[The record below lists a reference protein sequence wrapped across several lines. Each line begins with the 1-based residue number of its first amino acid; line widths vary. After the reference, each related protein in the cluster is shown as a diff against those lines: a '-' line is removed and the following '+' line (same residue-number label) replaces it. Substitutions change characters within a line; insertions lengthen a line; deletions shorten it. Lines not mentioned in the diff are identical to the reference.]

1 MTFNAHLWVSAAFAA
16 GLLVMAG
23 TAEAAAQEKI
33 SLSVLYAGIPD
44 APRTKEFQ
52 QFLGQHFTKV
62 GLAPFTE
69 FKPEMAD
76 GYDVVIFD
84 APVPVLPDRIGVP
97 PVPVLPRDFNRAS
110 VLVAGPG
117 VNIARALDLKIDW
130 Y

>member
-62 GLAPFTE
+62 GLAPFSD

-76 GYDVVIFD
+76 GYDVVVFD
-84 APVPVLPDRIGVP
+84 TPVQPGPGGLGIP
-97 PVPVLPRDFNRAS
+97 PRPVLPRDFSRPS
-110 VLVAGPG
+110 VLVGAPG
-117 VNIARALDLKIDW
+117 TRIAESLELKIQW